1 MILVRCKGEEINR
14 EIEIDVLRAT
24 QPALSTWLKKKKKKK
39 PVKQLPTHF
48 RGEVEDRRIKPIG
61 QVCPSE
67 RHLTFNVHAYLHL
80 MRAGMKI

>member
-24 QPALSTWLKKKKKKK
+24 QPALSTRLIKKKK

-48 RGEVEDRRIKPIG
+48 GGEVEDGRIKAIG

-67 RHLTFNVHAYLHL
+67 THLTFNVHAYVHL
-80 MRAGMKI
+80 MRA